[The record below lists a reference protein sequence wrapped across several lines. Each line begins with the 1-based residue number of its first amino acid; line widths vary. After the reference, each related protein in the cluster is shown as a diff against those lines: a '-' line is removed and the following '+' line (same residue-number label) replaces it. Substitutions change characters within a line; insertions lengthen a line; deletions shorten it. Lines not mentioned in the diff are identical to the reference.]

1 MGSLPRQKKLQNVR
15 DHVEGVLEFVAR
27 FKVEFKSR
35 CIEKQIL
42 RGGAHQGKEKC
53 CPKGDRRT

>member
-42 RGGAHQGKEKC
+42 RGGGASRKGKMLSQG
-53 CPKGDRRT
+53 G

>member
-1 MGSLPRQKKLQNVR
+1 MGSLPRQKKLQNVS

-27 FKVEFKSR
+27 FKVEFKNR

-42 RGGAHQGKEKC
+42 RWGSASRKGKSLSQGE
-53 CPKGDRRT
+53 